1 MRKLLCLLIALMLL
15 SVTLCAC
22 SGTAYSKPIEAA
34 IQITYYGNGEYIEF
48 VAPEEYFEWYEDRY
62 DENFEDYCDD
72 WENDQWVDNFGK
84 GYEVTY
90 KISNEK
96 KVDKDTLEDIKD
108 CLEDKF
114 DIEPSDVKKAYMF
127 DVEYFIEGS
136 KEKCSSEWEELYSVK
151 IRNNWYIVE
160 FDEDYIDFCYDAW

>member
-1 MRKLLCLLIALMLL
+1 MKKMLCLLIALVLL
-15 SVTLCAC
+15 SVTLCGC

-34 IQITYYGNGEYIEF
+34 IQMTYYGDEEYIEF

-62 DENFEDYCDD
+62 DEDFEDYCDD
-72 WENDQWVDNFGK
+72 WEEDQWVDDFGK
-84 GYEVTY
+84 DYEVTY
-90 KISNEK
+90 KISNEE
-96 KVDKDTLEDIKD
+96 KVDKDTFEDIKD
-108 CLEDKF
+108 LLEDEF
-114 DIEPSDVKKAYMF
+114 DIETSDVKKAYMF

-136 KEKCSSEWEELYSVK
+136 KAEDSSEWEELYSVK